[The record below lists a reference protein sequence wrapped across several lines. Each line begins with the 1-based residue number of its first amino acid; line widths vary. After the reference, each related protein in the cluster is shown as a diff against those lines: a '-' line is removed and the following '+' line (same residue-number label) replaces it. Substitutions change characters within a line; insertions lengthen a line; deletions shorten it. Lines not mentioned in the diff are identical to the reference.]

1 MGDINKIK
9 VINIF
14 QVIFLKV
21 QNWLKGDSRN
31 GGENLL
37 EENLQLNWKIHVLL
51 RGTKKQAF

>member
-37 EENLQLNWKIHVLL
+37 EENLQLNWKIHVL
-51 RGTKKQAF
+51 